1 MNQNGPEKRRSRISR
16 QQILDTA
23 SHLLQ
28 EHGARG
34 VSIRKIASLI
44 PCAPPSIYYYF
55 TNKEDILDALVESPL
70 VELIERLEASH
81 KASASARDLL
91 MAYAQYWLHHRSQMS
106 LLFLPGH
113 WGQQSVFSHPRYRQV
128 ESVIVEALDGDAL
141 RAEGYLGLVN
151 GLLFKIQN
159 SSLEADK
166 ASQMVEQTLSHILE

>member
-1 MNQNGPEKRRSRISR
+1 MNQPGPEKRRSRISR

-55 TNKEDILDALVESPL
+55 TNKEDILDALVEAPL
-70 VELIERLEASH
+70 GELIERLEACRH
-81 KASASARDLL
+81 DHAKPQELL
-91 MAYAQYWLHHRSQMS
+91 MVYARFWLQRRRQMS
-106 LLFLPGH
+106 LLFVPGH
-113 WGQQSVFSHPRYRQV
+113 WGQHSIFNHPRYQQI
-128 ESVIVEALDGDAL
+128 EAVIEQALDGDSL

-159 SSLEADK
+159 SDVDEGRA
-166 ASQMVEQTLSHILE
+166 AQMMEQTLQHLL

>member
-1 MNQNGPEKRRSRISR
+1 MSQTGPERRRARISR

-55 TNKEDILDALVESPL
+55 TNKEDILDALVEVPL
-70 VELIERLEASH
+70 GELIESLDAARLENQNPQVI
-81 KASASARDLL
+81 L
-91 MAYAQYWLHHRSQMS
+91 MAYARFWLEHRSQMS

-113 WGQQSVFSHPRYRQV
+113 WGQQSIFRHPRYRQI
-128 ESVIVEALDGDAL
+128 EAIIEQALDGDTL

-159 SSLEADK
+159 SDLPADR
-166 ASQMVEQTLSHILE
+166 AMQMVENTLQRVL

>member
-1 MNQNGPEKRRSRISR
+1 MNQIGPEKRRSRISR

-70 VELIERLEASH
+70 GELIETLEACRHDS
-81 KASASARDLL
+81 STPQQLL
-91 MAYAQYWLHHRSQMS
+91 MAYARFWLQRRSQMS

-113 WGQQSVFSHPRYRQV
+113 WGQHSVFNHPKYQQV
-128 ESVIVEALDGDAL
+128 ELVIERALEGDSL

-159 SSLEADK
+159 SDVDEEK
-166 ASQMVEQTLSHILE
+166 AAQMMEQTLRHLL

>member
-1 MNQNGPEKRRSRISR
+1 MNQSGPERRRARISR

-55 TNKEDILDALVESPL
+55 TNKEDILDALVEVPL
-70 VELIERLEASH
+70 GELIETLDAARLDNQDPQ
-81 KASASARDLL
+81 RIL
-91 MAYAQYWLHHRSQMS
+91 MAYASFWLEHRSQMS
-106 LLFLPGH
+106 LLFFPGH
-113 WGQQSVFSHPRYRQV
+113 WGQQSIFRHPRYRQV
-128 ESVIVEALDGDAL
+128 EAVIEQALDGDAM

-159 SSLEADK
+159 SDVSADR
-166 ASQMVEQTLSHILE
+166 ALQMVEQTLKRVL

>member
-1 MNQNGPEKRRSRISR
+1 MNQSGPERRRARISR
-16 QQILDTA
+16 QQILETA

-55 TNKEDILDALVESPL
+55 TNKEDILDALVEVPL
-70 VELIERLEASH
+70 GELIEALDRVRLSSSEPQAI
-81 KASASARDLL
+81 L
-91 MAYAQYWLHHRSQMS
+91 MAYARFWLERRSQMS

-113 WGQQSVFSHPRYRQV
+113 WGQQSLFRHYRYRQV
-128 ESVIVEALDGDAL
+128 EALIEEALGGDPL

-159 SSLEADK
+159 SDFPTERAI
-166 ASQMVEQTLSHILE
+166 QMVDQTLKRVL